1 MRTILFLSFLLFWL
15 NGIAQPGDDYV
26 NARPSNEK
34 AKENMNDLTRRER
47 TVVGGSLGLGLSS
60 SNGSGMFY
68 GSLTPLLGY
77 RVTDRLSAGVGFNY
91 TYYKSRL
98 YEEQIYAGIA
108 WARFGL
114 FNGLFAC
121 AEINQV
127 NAPIYSLG
135 GMTRENFPLVLA
147 GGGISQG
154 IEHGLGTYF
163 QIMYDFTEEVRS
175 PYGPIIIRGG
185 LLIPLNKRQ

>member
-1 MRTILFLSFLLFWL
+1 MKAFLLGAFLLFGL
-15 NGIAQPGDDYV
+15 NGIAQPDDYV
-26 NARPSNEK
+26 NSLPSNDK
-34 AKENMNDLTRRER
+34 SKQSLNDLTHRER

-68 GSLTPLLGY
+68 GAITPLVGY
-77 RVTDRLSAGVGFNY
+77 RLTDRLSAGVGFNF
-91 TYYKSRL
+91 TYYKTRL

-108 WARFGL
+108 WARLGL

-127 NAPIYSLG
+127 NAPTYSFG
-135 GMTRENFPLVLA
+135 GTQRETFPLVLA

-154 IEHGLGTYF
+154 IGHGLGTYF
-163 QIMYDFTEEVRS
+163 QIMYDFTEEER
-175 PYGPIIIRGG
+175 
-185 LLIPLNKRQ
+185 